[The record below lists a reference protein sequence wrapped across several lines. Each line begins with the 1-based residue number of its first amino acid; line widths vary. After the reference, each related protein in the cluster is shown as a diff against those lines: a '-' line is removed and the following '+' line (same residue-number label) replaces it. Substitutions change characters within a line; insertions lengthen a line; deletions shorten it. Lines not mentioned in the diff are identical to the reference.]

1 MQRIAAQAW
10 LNRTLPPREDHL
22 GLRADTDPVSR
33 GNTYVQCESFV
44 FEVRL
49 QKPAYLM
56 LLDLDSQGNLTVLY
70 PSTPLERRMVPAR
83 QATAIPGADPKDHIL
98 VLPPFGTDLVS
109 VLAFEKQPAFFTE
122 LTGAQRFAA
131 DSGLAQ
137 SIARGL
143 SHTEG
148 AVSVRQV
155 AVNTSPASQNVSC
168 Q

>member
-1 MQRIAAQAW
+1 
-10 LNRTLPPREDHL
+10 
-22 GLRADTDPVSR
+22 LRADTDPVSR

-49 QKPAYLM
+49 QKSAYIM

-70 PSTPLERRMVPAR
+70 PSTPLERRLVPAR
-83 QATAIPGADPKDHIL
+83 LATAIPGADPKDHIL
-98 VLPPFGTDLVS
+98 VLPPFGTDLVT
-109 VLAFEKQPAFFTE
+109 VLAFEKQPPFFVE

-131 DSGLAQ
+131 DGNLAQ
-137 SIARGL
+137 SIAKGL
-143 SHTEG
+143 AHVEG

-155 AVNTSPASQNVSC
+155 NVNTYPGTQNTSC